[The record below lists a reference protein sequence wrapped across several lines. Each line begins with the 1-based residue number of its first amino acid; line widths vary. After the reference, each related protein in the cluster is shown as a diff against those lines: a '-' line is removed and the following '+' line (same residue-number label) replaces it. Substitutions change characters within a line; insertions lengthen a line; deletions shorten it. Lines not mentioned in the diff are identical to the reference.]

1 MASPTELL
9 QRVPLF
15 SSLSPSQLEVLARSF
30 RERTFSAGSEV
41 TTEGE
46 NGVGFFVIESGSA
59 TVSVAGEERR
69 SLGAGDYFG
78 EMALIDDQARRT
90 ATITADSDL
99 TCYGL
104 TSWEFRP
111 LVETNAQIA
120 WKLLQVMAK
129 RLRESEQQQIS
140 I

>member
-46 NGVGFFVIESGSA
+46 NGFGFIVIESGSA

-69 SLGAGDYFG
+69 TLGAGDYFG
-78 EMALIDDQARRT
+78 ELALIDMSPRS
-90 ATITADSDL
+90 ATIVADDEL
-99 TCYGL
+99 RCWGL

-111 LVETNAQIA
+111 LVESNAQIA
-120 WKLLQVMAK
+120 WALLQQLAQ
-129 RLRESEQQQIS
+129 RLREQ
-140 I
+140 

>member
-69 SLGAGDYFG
+69 TLGAGDYFG
-78 EMALIDDQARRT
+78 ELALIDMSPRS
-90 ATITADSDL
+90 ATIVADDYL
-99 TCYGL
+99 RCWGL

-111 LVETNAQIA
+111 LVESNAQIA
-120 WKLLQVMAK
+120 WALLQQLAQ
-129 RLRESEQQQIS
+129 RLRG
-140 I
+140 

>member
-46 NGVGFFVIESGSA
+46 NGVGFVNP
-59 TVSVAGEERR
+59 
-69 SLGAGDYFG
+69 FG
-78 EMALIDDQARRT
+78 CRAR
-90 ATITADSDL
+90 
-99 TCYGL
+99 
-104 TSWEFRP
+104 
-111 LVETNAQIA
+111 
-120 WKLLQVMAK
+120 
-129 RLRESEQQQIS
+129 
-140 I
+140 